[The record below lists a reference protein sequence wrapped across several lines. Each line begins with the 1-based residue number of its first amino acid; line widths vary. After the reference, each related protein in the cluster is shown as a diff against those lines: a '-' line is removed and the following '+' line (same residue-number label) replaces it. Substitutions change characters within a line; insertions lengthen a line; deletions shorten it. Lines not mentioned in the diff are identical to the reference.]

1 MALVILCTGCNAG
14 RQQEALA
21 EPDTYAYS
29 IRTKEELRSFFSL
42 DKADIIVSGHRG
54 GSFADYPENCLETMK
69 RIIQNMTTFYEIDPR
84 LTSDSVAVL
93 LHDTTLDR
101 TTTGKGTLR
110 ETSYAEVSKLFLK
123 NAKGVTTPYRVPTL
137 NEVLEWSR
145 DKVILHIDQ
154 KEIPFTAMS
163 ELVHRMDLHNIV
175 FSSQVP
181 SNARYMVSVDP
192 DVMIIAW
199 MHSMEEFRKF
209 EEAGVLGNI
218 VAVWVCTDSIG
229 KDQQELAAV
238 SKRIIPWILS
248 VGKTYAD
255 KDYRWWMTFLRAA
268 DRISIPLSPNDFRFR
283 NHQDRGWDASQDRKY
298 RRCRR

>member
-1 MALVILCTGCNAG
+1 MIRN
-14 RQQEALA
+14 
-21 EPDTYAYS
+21 YA
-29 IRTKEELRSFFSL
+29 
-42 DKADIIVSGHRG
+42 HRG
-54 GSFADYPENCLETMK
+54 FAGKYPEDTMLAFEK
-69 RIIQNMTTFYEIDPR
+69 AIREPGCDGITIDVQLSKDGEVVII
-84 LTSDSVAVL
+84 
-93 LHDTTLDR
+93 HDTTLDR

-238 SKRIIPWILS
+238 
-248 VGKTYAD
+248 
-255 KDYRWWMTFLRAA
+255 LRANGIRVMVA
-268 DRISIPLSPNDFRFR
+268 TAASRDRHRAAFSSHPDIIETDYPLDFI
-283 NHQDRGWDASQDRKY
+283 GWKNV
-298 RRCRR
+298 RR

>member
-93 LHDTTLDR
+93 LHDATLDR

-123 NAKGVTTPYRVPTL
+123 NAKGETTPYRVPTL

-229 KDQQELAAV
+229 KDQQFAKHGL
-238 SKRIIPWILS
+238 I
-248 VGKTYAD
+248 
-255 KDYRWWMTFLRAA
+255 
-268 DRISIPLSPNDFRFR
+268 
-283 NHQDRGWDASQDRKY
+283 
-298 RRCRR
+298 

>member
-1 MALVILCTGCNAG
+1 MRRKGILMALVILCTGCNAG

-93 LHDTTLDR
+93 LHDATLDR

-123 NAKGVTTPYRVPTL
+123 NAKGETTPYRVPTL

-229 KDQQELAAV
+229 KDQQELAA
-238 SKRIIPWILS
+238 
-248 VGKTYAD
+248 A
-255 KDYRWWMTFLRAA
+255 LRANGIRVMVA
-268 DRISIPLSPNDFRFR
+268 TAARRDRHRAAFSSHPDIIETDDPLDFI
-283 NHQDRGWDASQDRKY
+283 GWKNV
-298 RRCRR
+298 RR

>member
-1 MALVILCTGCNAG
+1 
-14 RQQEALA
+14 
-21 EPDTYAYS
+21 
-29 IRTKEELRSFFSL
+29 
-42 DKADIIVSGHRG
+42 
-54 GSFADYPENCLETMK
+54 MK

-238 SKRIIPWILS
+238 
-248 VGKTYAD
+248 
-255 KDYRWWMTFLRAA
+255 LRANGIRVMVA
-268 DRISIPLSPNDFRFR
+268 TAASRDRHRAAFSSHPDIIETDYPLDFI
-283 NHQDRGWDASQDRKY
+283 GWKNV
-298 RRCRR
+298 RR

>member
-14 RQQEALA
+14 RQQEAPA

-54 GSFADYPENCLETMK
+54 GSCADYPENCLETMK

-93 LHDTTLDR
+93 LHDATLDR

-123 NAKGVTTPYRVPTL
+123 NAKGETTPYRVPTL

-163 ELVHRMDLHNIV
+163 ELVHRMNLHNIV

-181 SNARYMVSVDP
+181 SNAQYLVSVDP
-192 DVMIIAW
+192 DVRLIAW

-209 EEAGVLGNI
+209 EAVGALDNM
-218 VAVWVCTDSIG
+218 VAVWICTDAI
-229 KDQQELAAV
+229 DEEHRELSAA
-238 SKRIIPWILS
+238 
-248 VGKTYAD
+248 
-255 KDYRWWMTFLRAA
+255 LRARGIRVMVA
-268 DRISIPLSPNDFRFR
+268 TAARRDRHRAAFSSHPDIIETDYPLDFI
-283 NHQDRGWDASQDRKY
+283 GWKNV
-298 RRCRR
+298 RR

>member
-181 SNARYMVSVDP
+181 ARYMVSVDP

-238 SKRIIPWILS
+238 
-248 VGKTYAD
+248 
-255 KDYRWWMTFLRAA
+255 LRANGIRVMVA
-268 DRISIPLSPNDFRFR
+268 TAASRDRHRAAFSSHPDIIETDYPLDFI
-283 NHQDRGWDASQDRKY
+283 GWKNV
-298 RRCRR
+298 RR

>member
-1 MALVILCTGCNAG
+1 
-14 RQQEALA
+14 
-21 EPDTYAYS
+21 
-29 IRTKEELRSFFSL
+29 
-42 DKADIIVSGHRG
+42 
-54 GSFADYPENCLETMK
+54 
-69 RIIQNMTTFYEIDPR
+69 
-84 LTSDSVAVL
+84 
-93 LHDTTLDR
+93 
-101 TTTGKGTLR
+101 
-110 ETSYAEVSKLFLK
+110 VSKLFLK
-123 NAKGVTTPYRVPTL
+123 NAKGETTPYRVPTL

-229 KDQQELAAV
+229 KDQQELAA
-238 SKRIIPWILS
+238 
-248 VGKTYAD
+248 A
-255 KDYRWWMTFLRAA
+255 LRANGIRVMVA
-268 DRISIPLSPNDFRFR
+268 TAARRDRHRAAFSTHPDIIETDDPLDFI
-283 NHQDRGWDASQDRKY
+283 GWINV
-298 RRCRR
+298 RR